1 MPLSSHWP
9 PLKVLDAAVEKAPRP
24 VVPPVQLSQ
33 WIISAIEEGSFEKVK
48 ELFATHPHALQTNNW
63 ETVMRAALKHFDLE
77 IFNLLDQQNPPF
89 APFLYIEQLKEK
101 CSAPLFNAFM
111 KKLESPAFA
120 LMFSQEGVLRELW
133 EYAIK
138 EFSNPTRAANARRVR
153 AAVLEKAPSIAQDP
167 THFDLYV
174 FLVNGLVGT
183 SLNHLTPEDHQFLEG
198 LPSFVKTRYTQM
210 LFESSTVANLSIQQ
224 LHQVC
229 HFLDQHPSYLQQLRC
244 QEKRNQ
250 QQQQDIHALWR
261 SIVPPGAHFWK
272 DTHIRNFS
280 TVTPTTRIVGRI
292 HGSIFECSFVGKP
305 ELEEFLQPRG
315 DKETDISLGHGSIFE
330 CSFVGKP
337 GLEDFLDKGVW
348 PCVDKETDIRLGLD
362 LFDEMIVYAPNFEV
376 LAEQRSTD
384 GQTKEVVFGG
394 DMARAYDWWT
404 TVVMRSSPA
413 IRSLTHTPQFHECV
427 DHILA
432 DKSKRLGW
440 ALDLTPPILEEL
452 CNHRSDLKQWTDEHG
467 NTLLHYIF
475 SLNTWDPQRFMEFA
489 AIHPQWVETR
499 NINGVS
505 VREIAAQRGMGADI
519 DQQLEKMLLSLHV
532 QHTTPSASPSRKI

>member
-1 MPLSSHWP
+1 MRVVTQLSTIRYHILSVVSMPSPSHWPSLEVVKAAAEKSSSVRPLSS
-9 PLKVLDAAVEKAPRP
+9 A
-24 VVPPVQLSQ
+24 QLSQ
-33 WIISAIEEGSFEKVK
+33 LLSAAIEEASAPKVK
-48 ELFATHPHALQTNNW
+48 ELLATHPHVLQEKDW
-63 ETVMRAALKHFDLE
+63 ELVMRTALKHFDPVVHD
-77 IFNLLDQQNPPF
+77 ILDQDNPIF
-89 APFLYIEQLKEK
+89 APFWYIEQLKQK
-101 CSAPLFNAFM
+101 GSAPLFNA
-111 KKLESPAFA
+111 
-120 LMFSQEGVLRELW
+120 LMAKMEASSTPILLLSSKNVLDELW
-133 EYAIK
+133 KYALK
-138 EFSNPTRAANARRVR
+138 ELFNPTAAPNARLVR
-153 AAVLEKAPSIAQDP
+153 SLVLEKDPSIANDP
-167 THFDLYV
+167 ACFVLYERTVDDLV
-174 FLVNGLVGT
+174 HT
-183 SLNHLTPEDHQFLEG
+183 SLNRLTAEDHEFLEG
-198 LPSFVKTRYTQM
+198 LPSVVKTRYAQA
-210 LFESSTVANLSIQQ
+210 LFENFTLSNLSIQQ
-224 LHQVC
+224 LHSVY
-229 HFLDQHPSYLQQLRC
+229 HFLDQHPSYLQELRC

-261 SIVPPGAHFWK
+261 AIIPPGTHFWK
-272 DTHIRNFS
+272 DTHIGNFAAAA
-280 TVTPTTRIVGRI
+280 PTIIRIKGKI
-292 HGSIFECSFVGKP
+292 HGSTI
-305 ELEEFLQPRG
+305 ELGPPPCL
-315 DKETDISLGHGSIFE
+315 
-330 CSFVGKP
+330 P
-337 GLEDFLDKGVW
+337 GVEDFLDRGVW
-348 PCVDKETDIRLGLD
+348 PCVDKTTDIRLGLD

-427 DHILA
+427 DNILA